1 MGTMLGLIFLV
12 LSAAVLSACEDTQ
25 KKPGDD
31 VTLQCLVHTD
41 GDITVMAWKHQS
53 VGDVIVLRN
62 NHSYESD
69 QHPSVRGRVDH
80 TYQDGVFTVILKNVT
95 INDSGT
101 YECVIGR
108 RDGAPPVSIMS
119 ISLTVTGLTA
129 GHTEEGG
136 SEDRGRKEGGSEG
149 EENPSGHSGLMVL
162 IAAVVGISV
171 SVISL
176 LVYKRLMKKK
186 SEHLAADE
194 QHQLSSPEPVEV
206 QYHSEV

>member
-31 VTLQCLVHTD
+31 ITLQCPVHSD

-69 QHPSVRGRVDH
+69 QHPSFRGRVDH
-80 TYQDGVFTVILKNVT
+80 TYQDGVFTVTLKNVT

-108 RDGAPPVSIMS
+108 RDGAPPVSIRS
-119 ISLTVTGLTA
+119 ISLTVTVRLQS
-129 GHTEEGG
+129 EEVHHGTC
-136 SEDRGRKEGGSEG
+136 
-149 EENPSGHSGLMVL
+149 VCFTW
-162 IAAVVGISV
+162 
-171 SVISL
+171 
-176 LVYKRLMKKK
+176 
-186 SEHLAADE
+186 
-194 QHQLSSPEPVEV
+194 SS
-206 QYHSEV
+206 SWC